1 MAKVIKSDTEPQSIN
16 SSYSLWRV
24 TLVGV
29 VLGTIFWILSS
40 FLGNYIQPT
49 ETAGNIATILVA
61 TLGIMIMLR
70 YHMAQSVVIAV
81 ATGVTLW
88 GLAQLTRGLTWFE
101 AVVWSVFL
109 YGLAY
114 ALYSWMARYIKP
126 VPILAAMLIIAVA
139 ARVVANL

>member
-24 TLVGV
+24 TLVGAISGFIYWA
-29 VLGTIFWILSS
+29 LAPFI
-40 FLGNYIQPT
+40 GNYIQSA

-61 TLGIMIMLR
+61 VFGLMIMLR
-70 YHMAQSVVIAV
+70 YHMAQSIVIAT

-88 GLAQLTRGLTWFE
+88 GLAQLTRGLSWAE
-101 AVVWSVFL
+101 AAIWSVFL

-126 VPILAAMLIIAVA
+126 IPVLTAMLIIIIAV
-139 ARVVANL
+139 RVSANL